1 MYLHKDDLV
10 TILQFMDAFE
20 HSKVELI
27 EDNCSGIGTT
37 LEAKLHG
44 VQLNGHAVTVSKMIV
59 DESSW

>member
-20 HSKVELI
+20 YSEVELI
-27 EDNCSGIGTT
+27 EDNCSGIGAT